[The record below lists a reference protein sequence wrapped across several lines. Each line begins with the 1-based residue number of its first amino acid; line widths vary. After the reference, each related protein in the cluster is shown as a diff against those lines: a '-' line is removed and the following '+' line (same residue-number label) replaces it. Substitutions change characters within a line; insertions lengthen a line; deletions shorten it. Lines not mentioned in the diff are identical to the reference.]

1 MKYIINL
8 IIIYDPEQRS
18 LLLNNSPL
26 TAIELSKPSC
36 RVFNELIKKNGA
48 DLSRDELLK
57 NAWED
62 FGFPSS
68 NASLNNCIS
77 EIRKAFISL
86 GMEEKIIITMP
97 KVGFRLDANIQTIAE
112 SANKG
117 ESVRQPEQV
126 EYQPCPVPPAHS
138 ELEKTEFQQENTEQL
153 SAPVELSNNL
163 PLIAKSQKVK
173 TSHKIKLLLPILPFL
188 LIPIL
193 MLTTGPGK
201 RATVVSLYN
210 DGECKISTLG
220 PDKGTQNMLSRAKA
234 KITSLNIDCQNEK
247 HDIFYIEERS
257 GENVKNRAFLAVC
270 DRLNNDEYSSCKNY
284 KDNLANIK

>member
-36 RVFNELIKKNGA
+36 RVFNELIKRNGA

-77 EIRKAFISL
+77 EIRKAFVSL

-112 SANKG
+112 SGNKD
-117 ESVRQPEQV
+117 EPVRQPEQV
-126 EYQPCPVPPAHS
+126 EQQSSPVSPAYS
-138 ELEKTEFQQENTEQL
+138 ELEKPEPRQENFEQL
-153 SAPVELSNNL
+153 SAPAELSNNL
-163 PLIAKSQKVK
+163 PLIAKIQKVK
-173 TSHKIKLLLPILPFL
+173 TSHKIKLLLPILPLL

-201 RATVVSLYN
+201 RATVMSLYN
-210 DGECKISTLG
+210 DDECKISTLG

-234 KITSLNIDCQNEK
+234 KIASLNIDCENEK